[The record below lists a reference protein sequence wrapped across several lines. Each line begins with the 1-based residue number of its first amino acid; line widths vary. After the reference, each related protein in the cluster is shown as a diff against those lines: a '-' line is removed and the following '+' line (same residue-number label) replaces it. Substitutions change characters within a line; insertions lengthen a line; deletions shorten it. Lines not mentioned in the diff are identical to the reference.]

1 MSKTITRLLCT
12 ILLFELICSM
22 AVVNAQNTSGKVPE
36 ASIFSLSV
44 QNLIQTSPNT
54 LEFDVYLLNSL
65 PAGTTFELAK
75 IQLGFLINAA
85 IQGGGNLSLSLSN
98 VGSDL
103 KSYQQFSS
111 TGTGVSTSLEI
122 YPDKTLLQQAPKALP
137 GSGNGTII
145 LSTVPGS
152 KLVHYILTNS
162 KNFVSNTVP
171 DLAFISTN
179 NPDPYQEL
187 FLSSVSYYSNG
198 IVTNLSV
205 NSGVN
210 AVVNGN
216 PVLNPSATA
225 FNVTGTGSICSG
237 LGGIEVGVDG
247 SQTGV
252 SYTLFKNAVS
262 QLPTIVGTGSPI
274 TFGKQP
280 EGTYTV
286 KGSLN
291 SSSTDMSGN
300 AIITETPSAIPGISI
315 SADNN
320 LVSSGTAVTFTAT
333 PADGGT
339 SPSYQW
345 YNKTN
350 KVGTNSP
357 VYTYIPTNGDVISA
371 AITSNAPC
379 ISGNPTVTSNAVT
392 MTVTLG
398 TSIDQHKMPME
409 IYSTGKN
416 ILVNFTQNAGQVLI
430 YNTLGSLLET
440 YNNVI
445 GFNTFRL
452 DKLPNGYYLVKI
464 ITDNDVYTQKVL
476 LK

>member
-98 VGSDL
+98 AGSDL

-122 YPDKTLLQQAPKALP
+122 YPDKTLLQQAPKTLP
-137 GSGNGTII
+137 GSGNGTNI

-152 KLVHYILTNS
+152 KLVHYVLTNS

-216 PVLNPSATA
+216 PVLNPSATV
-225 FNVTGTGSICSG
+225 FNVTGTGTICSG

-252 SYTLFKNAVS
+252 SYTLFKNDVS
-262 QLPTIVGTGSPI
+262 QLPTVAGTGSPI

-286 KGSLN
+286 KGTLN
-291 SSSTDMSGN
+291 SSSTDMNGN

-315 SADNN
+315 SADKNPVN
-320 LVSSGTAVTFTAT
+320 TGIAVTLTAIPT
-333 PADGGT
+333 DGGT
-339 SPSYQW
+339 SPTYQW
-345 YNKTN
+345 YNKTD

-357 VYTYIPTNGDVISA
+357 VYTFIPTNGDVISA
-371 AITSNAPC
+371 VITSNAPC

-416 ILVNFTQNAGQVLI
+416 IQVNFTQNARQVFI

-464 ITDNDVYTQKVL
+464 MTNNDVYTQRVL